1 MTCPNCGTQNE
12 PGAAFC
18 EYCGAALPAPDP
30 RPRGVRAWF
39 IGVVTVMLV
48 IAAGVTLGLVLLR
61 NGITLR
67 PPSATPHATGAA
79 VTPVK
84 QESSQPDGPATPT
97 TGEATTPQTGSAP
110 PSSSISTPGLP
121 SAGPT
126 DSPGLP
132 GGTATTASLPQLP
145 PGIRACNADVGAG
158 SNTSCPFAQ
167 NVAAAVWA
175 AGPANPLQVH
185 AHSPATGRDYVM
197 SCIRGPWIVCKGGT
211 NAVVYVKPV

>member
-1 MTCPNCGTQNE
+1 MTCQNCGTQNE

-61 NGITLR
+61 NGISLR
-67 PPSATPHATGAA
+67 PPSATPRATGAA
-79 VTPVK
+79 VTPL
-84 QESSQPDGPATPT
+84 ERETSRPGGPATST
-97 TGEATTPQTGSAP
+97 ASGATTPSTGTATP
-110 PSSSISTPGLP
+110 PSSVPASNWP
-121 SAGPT
+121 SAEPT

-132 GGTATTASLPQLP
+132 GGTATTTPPVALPA
-145 PGIRACNADVGAG
+145 GIRTCSNGVGAG
-158 SNTSCPFAQ
+158 SNTSCPFAL

-175 AGPANPLQVH
+175 AGAADPLQVQ

-211 NAVVYVKPV
+211 NAVVYVKPA